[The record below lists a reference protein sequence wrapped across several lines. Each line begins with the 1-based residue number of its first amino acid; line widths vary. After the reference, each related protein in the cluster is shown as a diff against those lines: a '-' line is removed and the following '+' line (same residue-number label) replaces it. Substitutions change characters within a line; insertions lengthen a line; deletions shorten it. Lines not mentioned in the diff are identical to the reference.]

1 MSRLGKAARMILS
14 AIAEGE
20 TDPAHLAALGLG
32 RVRASQEE
40 LERALTG
47 KVTAHQRFMLG
58 EHLKQIETL
67 ERAIERVSEEIA
79 RRFTLPDP
87 PPDPTS
93 SPGKTEPL
101 ALPSVSSE
109 HAEPSPP
116 QPKLNWQAALAL
128 LISIPGI
135 SERAAQCILA
145 EIGIQMQQFLSA
157 QHLASWAGV
166 CPGNHESAGKRL
178 SGKARKGN
186 PWLRRVLIQA
196 AHAAAHT
203 KNTYLAAQYRR
214 IASRRGGK
222 RAALAVANTML
233 VIIYHLLSEGTTYQ
247 ELGGNFF
254 DERDR
259 QAVQKR
265 LVRRLERLG
274 YQVELQPVAQ
284 AG

>member
-1 MSRLGKAARMILS
+1 M
-14 AIAEGE
+14 
-20 TDPAHLAALGLG
+20 
-32 RVRASQEE
+32 
-40 LERALTG
+40 
-47 KVTAHQRFMLG
+47 
-58 EHLKQIETL
+58 
-67 ERAIERVSEEIA
+67 
-79 RRFTLPDP
+79 
-87 PPDPTS
+87 
-93 SPGKTEPL
+93 
-101 ALPSVSSE
+101 
-109 HAEPSPP
+109 
-116 QPKLNWQAALAL
+116 
-128 LISIPGI
+128 
-135 SERAAQCILA
+135 
-145 EIGIQMQQFLSA
+145 
-157 QHLASWAGV
+157 
-166 CPGNHESAGKRL
+166 
-178 SGKARKGN
+178 
-186 PWLRRVLIQA
+186 LIQA